1 MDKGL
6 RLQGKTV
13 LITGASGGLGEQIAY
28 AAAKRGAVVVV
39 TGRRDH
45 KLQEVQRRCQELSR
59 GPSYAYTLDVA
70 DSEQIKEVLG
80 RIRAELGPPHVLVN
94 NAGFGLFVEAV
105 DTDQQVTEEM
115 FRVNVLGL
123 IQVTQEV
130 ARDMQ
135 RAGRGHIINIA
146 SQAGK
151 IATPKSAVYAAT
163 KFAVRGYSN
172 ALRLE
177 LKKHGVSVTTVNPG
191 PIRTDF
197 FTKADGGGAY
207 LSKLGH
213 WVLDPVQV
221 AEKVADSMLTKRREI
236 NLPWAM
242 EVAGRFYAFFPRV
255 GDYLTSTLFNRK

>member
-1 MDKGL
+1 M
-6 RLQGKTV
+6 
-13 LITGASGGLGEQIAY
+13 GEQIAY
-28 AAAKRGAVVVV
+28 AAAKSAVVVV

-135 RAGRGHIINIA
+135 RAGRGI
-146 SQAGK
+146 S
-151 IATPKSAVYAAT
+151 
-163 KFAVRGYSN
+163 
-172 ALRLE
+172 
-177 LKKHGVSVTTVNPG
+177 
-191 PIRTDF
+191 
-197 FTKADGGGAY
+197 
-207 LSKLGH
+207 
-213 WVLDPVQV
+213 
-221 AEKVADSMLTKRREI
+221 
-236 NLPWAM
+236 
-242 EVAGRFYAFFPRV
+242 
-255 GDYLTSTLFNRK
+255 STLPPKRARLPRRNLLSMQPPSSRCGDTPTHFAWNLKTRG